1 MPLLLR
7 LQIAVEAET
16 AKHLTVALNEISAL
30 VHKGEP
36 RGVVEREN
44 RRAWFEVQRLSGLG
58 LQAQASPV
66 EPPVEPPV
74 PEITPEV
81 IAVPVPVPP
90 MPESPLQEAVEEV
103 QTEPQSATDESNDPD
118 DEGPQFGDH

>member
-44 RRAWFEVQRLSGLG
+44 RRAWFEVQRLSGLRLSAEQTNGAVVVVPAETVPDG
-58 LQAQASPV
+58 LSPL
-66 EPPVEPPV
+66 
-74 PEITPEV
+74 
-81 IAVPVPVPP
+81 PVPVPE
-90 MPESPLQEAVEEV
+90 MPESPLQAEEPREAAEV
-103 QTEPQSATDESNDPD
+103 VDVSDGDGDAEPD
-118 DEGPQFGDH
+118 DDEEEA